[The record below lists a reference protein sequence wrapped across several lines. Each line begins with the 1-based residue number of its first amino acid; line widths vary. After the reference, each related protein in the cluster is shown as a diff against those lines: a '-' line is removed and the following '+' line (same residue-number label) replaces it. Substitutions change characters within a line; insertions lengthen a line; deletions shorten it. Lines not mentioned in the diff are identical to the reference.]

1 MRLPLFLSVLPIISA
16 LTAPAFAVQP
26 TGIPEC
32 DDFLG
37 KYESCGLEILTG
49 GEKRQ
54 FETAILESAMSFRVS
69 STDEKQRAAL
79 VQLCKDTL
87 QSLKTNETPFKACMT
102 K

>member
-1 MRLPLFLSVLPIISA
+1 MRPLRFLTVLPILSA
-16 LTAPAFAVQP
+16 LTAPAFAVDP

-32 DDFLG
+32 DEFLG

-54 FETAILESAMSFRVS
+54 FETAILESAMSFRAS
-69 STDEKQRAAL
+69 ASNEQQRGAL
-79 VQLCKDTL
+79 VQLCKDSL
-87 QSLKTNETPFKACMT
+87 QSLKVNETPFKLCMS

>member
-1 MRLPLFLSVLPIISA
+1 MRALQMLFTLLILPVLVI
-16 LTAPAFAVQP
+16 PAYAVDT

-32 DDFLG
+32 DGFLN

-54 FETAILESAMSFRVS
+54 FEMAILESAMSFRAS
-69 STDEKQRAAL
+69 SSDEQQRAAL

-87 QSLKTNETPFKACMT
+87 KSLMTNETPFKPCMN